1 MGIPFCSVSYRRNPK
16 GRHSFPAGPAQ
27 QPPQEE
33 HLRAP
38 QNDQDKRLFIKD
50 ILLKRKLVWSLP
62 DCSTGSGANQEVQM
76 RVLALALAAVGFT
89 AGVAAG
95 QAAED

>member
-1 MGIPFCSVSYRRNPK
+1 MGTPFCSVSYRRNPK
-16 GRHSFPAGPAQ
+16 RRHSFPAGPAQ